1 MTLTMLRELRDPA
14 VCHYPSCAVVGSGGS
29 LLGAREGAAIDSHA
43 AVIRLNLAPD
53 AEQAAVSRTA
63 PHSHYETWAADIGTR
78 TTWRVMAMEGY
89 GYLGHYGRFWLK
101 PPQGHGMHDDMTGIP
116 QEPLLAIGCH
126 TPGRIGRCRADRLRQ
141 TFAHPWSASYLIN
154 PLLLKEWS
162 DAHFRG
168 VRNQMVLSTGMYAI
182 ALASQLCGE
191 THIYGF
197 GNGSCPSQCYHYYDC
212 GEVAGNQ
219 GVDQA
224 KMFGN
229 DPRVTGGYHN
239 FSAQALVLRRLAAS
253 GALRANPPP
262 EYVNH
267 KRPRGKRKGR
277 RNRGGAV

>member
-1 MTLTMLRELRDPA
+1 M
-14 VCHYPSCAVVGSGGS
+14 
-29 LLGAREGAAIDSHA
+29 
-43 AVIRLNLAPD
+43 
-53 AEQAAVSRTA
+53 
-63 PHSHYETWAADIGTR
+63 
-78 TTWRVMAMEGY
+78 
-89 GYLGHYGRFWLK
+89 GYLVICYCW
-101 PPQGHGMHDDMTGIP
+101 
-116 QEPLLAIGCH
+116 
-126 TPGRIGRCRADRLRQ
+126 
-141 TFAHPWSASYLIN
+141 YL
-154 PLLLKEWS
+154 W
-162 DAHFRG
+162 
-168 VRNQMVLSTGMYAI
+168 VLSTGMYAI

-239 FSAQALVLRRLAAS
+239 FSAQAVVLRRLAAS
-253 GALRANPPP
+253 GAVRAHWGSCTPGQANPPP

-267 KRPRGKRKGR
+267 KKRPRGKRKGR